1 MPLRNIIT
9 DSTAAKLSQHGEH
22 ATNEI
27 YNVAATGMQ
36 AAINTKQLTTQAKNA
51 SSNKCRARRG
61 PTSFEPFINR
71 DTAATLNE
79 GICSPCE

>member
-1 MPLRNIIT
+1 MPLCNIII

-36 AAINTKQLTTQAKNA
+36 AATNTKQFTTQAKTST
-51 SSNKCRARRG
+51 SSNKCRVRRG
-61 PTSFEPFINR
+61 RTSFEPFINH
-71 DTAATLNE
+71 DTAATP
-79 GICSPCE
+79 GS